1 MTAAFD
7 WRQTGPQ
14 IWQIIF
20 EAGDERFDFAQG
32 GDDADNTAEGEESG
46 LSSEYRTMYR
56 RFVSLVQDGKSEVDL
71 APLRLVA
78 DAFMVGRTTAA
89 DAFHD

>member
-1 MTAAFD
+1 
-7 WRQTGPQ
+7 
-14 IWQIIF
+14 
-20 EAGDERFDFAQG
+20 
-32 GDDADNTAEGEESG
+32 
-46 LSSEYRTMYR
+46 MYR

-78 DAFMVGRTTAA
+78 DAFMVGRTTAT